1 MSTPDR
7 DSLERFVRAQ
17 EHDYS
22 TALAELR
29 AGFKRTHW
37 IWYVLPQLRGL
48 GQSHM
53 AQAYGL
59 SNREEA
65 TAYARHPV
73 LGPRLVECVNAI
85 LAHSGRS
92 AVDILGDIDAMK
104 FRSCLTLFIEVA
116 PDEPCFKNALNV
128 FYEGQ
133 PDTATQRLLE
143 ASASRN

>member
-1 MSTPDR
+1 MSTPDP
-7 DSLERFVRAQ
+7 DSLDRFVRAQ
-17 EHDYS
+17 EQGYS

-37 IWYVLPQLRGL
+37 IWFVLPQLRGL

-53 AQAYGL
+53 AQIYGL

-65 TAYARHPV
+65 AAYARHPV

-85 LAHSGRS
+85 LAHAGRS
-92 AVDILGDIDAMK
+92 AADILGDIDAMK
-104 FRSCLTLFIEVA
+104 FRSCLTLFIEAA

-133 PDTATQRLLE
+133 PDTATLHLLE
-143 ASASRN
+143 ASASRS

>member
-29 AGFKRTHW
+29 AGLKRAHW
-37 IWYVLPQLRGL
+37 IWFVLPQLRGL

-53 AQAYGL
+53 AQVYGL
-59 SNREEA
+59 ANREEA

-85 LAHSGRS
+85 LTHADRS
-92 AVDILGDIDAMK
+92 AVDILGDIDAIK

-116 PDEPCFKNALNV
+116 PNEPCFRTALNV

-133 PDTATQRLLE
+133 PDTATLRLLE
-143 ASASRN
+143 ASAGRN

>member
-1 MSTPDR
+1 MAAADA
-7 DSLERFVRAQ
+7 DSLDRFVRAQ

-29 AGFKRTHW
+29 AGSKMTHW

-53 AQAYGL
+53 AQVYGL
-59 SNREEA
+59 ANREEA
-65 TAYARHPV
+65 AAYARHPV

-85 LAHSGRS
+85 LAHADRS
-92 AVDILGDIDAMK
+92 PVDILGNIDAMK

-116 PDEPCFKNALNV
+116 PDETCFQTALDV
-128 FYEGQ
+128 FYQGQ
-133 PDTATQRLLE
+133 TDAATLRLLG
-143 ASASRN
+143 ANASRN

>member
-1 MSTPDR
+1 MPTPEP
-7 DSLERFVRAQ
+7 DSLDRFVRAQ
-17 EHDYS
+17 AQAYA
-22 TALAELR
+22 TALGELR

-48 GQSHM
+48 GHSHM
-53 AQAYGL
+53 AQVYGL
-59 SNREEA
+59 ANREEA

-85 LAHSGRS
+85 LTHADRS

-116 PDEPCFKNALNV
+116 PNEPCFRTALNV